1 MPGSARARTNG
12 MVVSFGILSVIILL
26 SSVMVITRSNPMHS
40 ALWLFV
46 TFLGLA
52 GVYLLLGAEFVAAI
66 QVIVYA
72 GGVLVLYIFVIM
84 LVNLTKE
91 ETLRLVFQR
100 PAQTISAFVMAI
112 LVMAIILWERGI
124 FPQRG
129 RESAITYFFV
139 PGKSVDLTNTFAIDT
154 TRALAKKLFLTYL
167 YPFEIASILL
177 LVAMIGA
184 VVVARRSSPT
194 ETETEKDS

>member
-1 MPGSARARTNG
+1 

-26 SSVMVITRSNPMHS
+26 SAVMVITRSNPMHS

-91 ETLRLVFQR
+91 ETLRLVFQK

-129 RESAITYFFV
+129 MESAITYFFV
-139 PGKSVDLTNTFAIDT
+139 PGKSVDLTSTFTIDT
-154 TRALAKKLFLTYL
+154 TRALAKKLFLMYL

-184 VVVARRSSPT
+184 VVVARRSSPA